1 LLFCVLHLS
10 SCGLTFRFQ
19 NGWNVESIF
28 INGICRSVYAGKRVF
43 PVLDTKKKQ
52 YIWKSETGLLGVRA
66 RASKRLVE
74 VEIGWLGVVVQL
86 QVHLNL

>member
-1 LLFCVLHLS
+1 M
-10 SCGLTFRFQ
+10 
-19 NGWNVESIF
+19 
-28 INGICRSVYAGKRVF
+28 F